1 MLWACL
7 LLPHLALDGVCRRR
21 PDAHVPLLLLE
32 GRPPRRVVRDLT
44 PAAARAGVRVGM
56 PLAAAQALL
65 PGVAHVDHDVRET
78 QRLRDLLVAWAYRY
92 SSMVALEGEDALLLE
107 VGASLG
113 LFGPWPRLERALR
126 QELTALGIAHR
137 IAAAP
142 TPLGAAVLAAH
153 ADGTA
158 VQAPQALR
166 RALCAV
172 PLANARLPMDDVE
185 ALARM
190 GVRTLRQVTALP
202 RDSLARRFGPGLPAH
217 LDRLHGDAPDPRELY
232 RPPDVFE
239 ARVELACETHT
250 HEALLFP
257 LRRLTADL
265 AAYLAARAGGVQ
277 RFRVWLEHEGHAP
290 TVFEVG
296 LLTPERDPA
305 RLLEFARGRLER
317 CAVPAPVRG
326 LGVQA
331 RELPDF
337 VPAARDLFDARPAE
351 ALDWDALR
359 ERLRARLGEDALHQL
374 APFAD
379 ARPECAQRRV
389 ARLQREP
396 ALLQLAPRPA
406 WLLPRP
412 VPLRDASVRLLAGP
426 ERIEA
431 GWWDGGDVR
440 RDYWVVE
447 TGQGQR
453 AWVYCAAGERGP
465 WMLHG
470 WFA

>member
-7 LLPHLALDGVCRRR
+7 LLPHLALDGVRRRR
-21 PDAHVPLLLLE
+21 PDADAPLLLLE
-32 GRPPRRVVRDLT
+32 GKPPRRVVRDLT
-44 PAAARAGVRVGM
+44 PAAARAGLRAGL

-65 PGVAHVDHDVRET
+65 PGVAHVDHDARET

-92 SSMVALEGEDALLLE
+92 SSMVALDGEDALLVE
-107 VGASLG
+107 VGASFG
-113 LFGPWPRLERALR
+113 LFGPWPRFERALR
-126 QELTALGIAHR
+126 EELAALGITHR

-158 VQAPQALR
+158 VLAPDALR
-166 RALCAV
+166 RALAAV
-172 PLANARLPMDDVE
+172 PLAHARLPADDVE

-190 GVRTLRQVTALP
+190 GVRTLRQLTALP
-202 RDSLARRFGPGLPAH
+202 RASLARRFGPALLDH

-239 ARVELACETHT
+239 ARVELAYETHS

-265 AAYLAARAGGVQ
+265 AAYLTARAGGVQ
-277 RFRVWLEHEGHAP
+277 RFRVWLEHEDHAP
-290 TVFEVG
+290 TAFEVG
-296 LLTPERDPA
+296 LLTPERDAA

-317 CAVPAPVRG
+317 CVVPAAVRG

-331 RELPDF
+331 RELPPF
-337 VPAARDLFDARPAE
+337 VPAARDLFDARPPE
-351 ALDWDALR
+351 AMDWDALR

-389 ARLQREP
+389 ARLTREP
-396 ALLQLAPRPA
+396 APLAVPPRPA

-412 VPLRDASVRLLAGP
+412 LPLREARVRVLAGP

-440 RDYWVVE
+440 RDYYVIE
-447 TGQGQR
+447 TSQGQR